1 MFDPGR
7 PLFLQ
12 IAESIADSIVDGSLA
27 EEEKAPSTNE
37 LAAFHRINP
46 ATAAKGVASLTD
58 EGILYKKRGIGMFVA
73 TGARERL
80 LAQRRETFART
91 YVAPLLAEANRLGLT
106 RDDVRHLIEHS
117 SPEPHTAPGA
127 HSTALH
133 SPDHSTDAASTVGA
147 SLRQETS

>member
-12 IAESIADSIVDGSLA
+12 IAESIEDSIVDGSLA

-46 ATAAKGVASLTD
+46 ATAAKGVAALTD
-58 EGILYKKRGIGMFVA
+58 QGILFKKRGIGMFVA
-73 TGARERL
+73 AGARERL

-91 YVAPLLAEANRLGLT
+91 YVAPLLAEAHRLGLND
-106 RDDVRHLIEHS
+106 DDVLRLITQQASDTHA
-117 SPEPHTAPGA
+117 TAP
-127 HSTALH
+127 
-133 SPDHSTDAASTVGA
+133 
-147 SLRQETS
+147 RQETS